1 MNRRG
6 LVVWLGFFVWRWTT
20 TFAAL
25 QFDLGKKYGLDLSN
39 PNAPMHEGALRQI
52 MTGVHQE
59 KPEAMYLF
67 GLMQYYGHGV
77 TRDKEAAVRFFRKAA
92 AERHLEAQFTLGLLH
107 HTGDGGR
114 EKRQDRANEFVPVV
128 GIDQDD
134 SIAYS
139 LLNAAANRGHAD
151 SQWLLGTMLQEGRG
165 TTANMARA
173 LEVDQT
179 HVIVFDILVGRSKSF
194 KDSTGHALGV
204 FYEYGRAVPQ
214 NLTLA
219 AQLYA
224 EAAAEN
230 VAEGAFY
237 LGLMH
242 AYGRGFP
249 QDFESAFGL
258 FKKAADWGHGPAM
271 YYLGLMHTHGQ
282 GVEINYDQAL
292 YWFQK
297 AGLTRDPSIEEQAT
311 RAARELK
318 DLLVQVTERRRAVM
332 SMPVT

>member
-39 PNAPMHEGALRQI
+39 PKAPMHEGALRQI

-173 LEVDQT
+173 LELIQSSADNGNARGKF
-179 HVIVFDILVGRSKSF
+179 H
-194 KDSTGHALGV
+194 LGV

-249 QDFESAFGL
+249 QDFKRAFGL

-292 YWFQK
+292 HWFQK